1 MEEREI
7 DEATTDAHA
16 EKEGEEGENEEAAE
30 IVEKKEVEAVQTDVV
45 MDIVDEINS
54 NTCVDEELRERDI

>member
-1 MEEREI
+1 ML
-7 DEATTDAHA
+7 
-16 EKEGEEGENEEAAE
+16 KKGEEGENEEAAA